1 MILIARKLTTK
12 RLIRFI
18 DRNQN
23 SFILEIPHKKLTE
36 FENELKGV
44 NRDELQQYDQV
55 NDCLGVLLIN
65 ILKAKKIQEKISDTL
80 DEC

>member
-1 MILIARKLTTK
+1 MK

-18 DRNQN
+18 NRNQN
-23 SFILEIPHKKLTE
+23 EFILEIPHKKQTE

-44 NRDELQQYDQV
+44 NKDELQQYDQV

-80 DEC
+80 DEW